1 MFGLAPAISLSRP
14 KLVSDLHQAGR
25 GGVGS
30 AQGRFARNALV
41 VVQTGSALVLL
52 VAAGLLAR
60 SFWSLNR
67 VELGYDTRDIFTF
80 QVAPSGPDF
89 SDAYAF
95 SRFHHGLMDRLRALP
110 GVELVG
116 LVLELP
122 LDEGAA
128 LGRFSTEAT
137 IAANTAPM
145 QVNFVPVGGDYFQ
158 TMKIPVIGGRLF
170 NSGEQMTG
178 STNILVSRAAAELF
192 WPGENPIGKRLN
204 FGAAPATGLW
214 QTVIGVVG
222 DVRLQSSRQEKPDPM
237 VYFPMA
243 GPQPRSWGV
252 GSPAYV
258 VKTARAGAIADVRN
272 LVHQYAPGAPMYRI
286 FTMEGLAARSMAQLS
301 FTMLMII
308 IAAVLSIVLGAVG
321 VYGVLSYVVAQ
332 RTRELAVRMAL
343 GAEASSVRRMVVMQG
358 SRVTMLGVALGI
370 LAALGLTG
378 VLESLLFG
386 VKALDVPTFAA
397 MSALMLVV
405 AFLASYLPARRASS
419 VDPIEALRGD

>member
-1 MFGLAPAISLSRP
+1 VGVYILKATPDGIRSEAPVAAEPRHLS
-14 KLVSDLHQAGR
+14 VETAGALEEAAAALR
-25 GGVGS
+25 AGG
-30 AQGRFARNALV
+30 LV
-41 VVQTGSALVLL
+41 VFPTDTLYALGADPLNGEALGRLVRAKGGRDAPIPLL
-52 VAAGLLAR
+52 LPGPEALGRVAAGVPGLAFTLAR
-60 SFWSLNR
+60 
-67 VELGYDTRDIFTF
+67 
-80 QVAPSGPDF
+80 Q
-89 SDAYAF
+89 
-95 SRFHHGLMDRLRALP
+95 
-110 GVELVG
+110 
-116 LVLELP
+116 
-122 LDEGAA
+122 
-128 LGRFSTEAT
+128 
-137 IAANTAPM
+137 
-145 QVNFVPVGGDYFQ
+145 
-158 TMKIPVIGGRLF
+158 
-170 NSGEQMTG
+170 
-178 STNILVSRAAAELF
+178 F

-258 VKTARAGAIADVRN
+258 VKTARADAITSDVRN